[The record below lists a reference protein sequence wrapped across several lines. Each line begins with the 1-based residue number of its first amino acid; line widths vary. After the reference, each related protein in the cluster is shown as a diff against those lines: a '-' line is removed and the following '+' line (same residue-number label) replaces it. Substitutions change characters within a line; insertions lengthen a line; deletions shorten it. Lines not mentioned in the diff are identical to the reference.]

1 MANKRTLPPLL
12 GCPTNTAAVKMCAVM
27 TGAAIQTIE
36 VEGRH
41 FACMVTDRPDL
52 SLGAVS
58 VMDRG
63 EVEGIIALL
72 HYAIDDAD
80 RLNAGL
86 PSIHAV
92 ATGAHH

>member
-1 MANKRTLPPLL
+1 MAGKRTLPPLL
-12 GCPTNTAAVKMCAVM
+12 GCPTHTAPVKMCAVM
-27 TGAAIQTIE
+27 TATAIHTIE

-58 VMDRG
+58 VMDRA
-63 EVEGIIALL
+63 EVEAAIALL
-72 HYAIDDAD
+72 RNAIDDAD

-86 PSIHAV
+86 PTIHA
-92 ATGAHH
+92 AASGAHH